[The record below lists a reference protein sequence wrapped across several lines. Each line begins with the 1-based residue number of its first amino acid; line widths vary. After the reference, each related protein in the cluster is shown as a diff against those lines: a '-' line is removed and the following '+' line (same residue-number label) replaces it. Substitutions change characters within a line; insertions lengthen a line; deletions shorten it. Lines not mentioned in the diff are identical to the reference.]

1 MANIKNF
8 GIKGIASDVQL
19 GKGGGFVVYNGTA
32 GRFEFKDSG
41 SALENVQFG
50 TVEAG
55 TWQGT
60 AVGVAYGGTGLT
72 SVAQDKILYTTGTDT
87 FGTASVTATGI
98 SLLGS
103 ADAAAGRTTLGL
115 DTMATQADTAVD
127 INGGAIDGTIIGAA
141 AAAAGSFTTINAS
154 STITGNLT
162 GNVIGDVTGN
172 ADSATALAAG
182 QTIGMTGDVTWTS
195 ATFDGTSGVTGTS
208 TLATVY
214 SGTASVG
221 SSIAVPVLTID
232 AKGRITGATTA
243 ALSTALTIDDGA
255 SGTQQVDLGADDL
268 QFLGT
273 TNEIETAVTKVGTDV
288 KLTIGL
294 PSDVTIGNDLTV
306 TNDLTVS
313 GTFTSDD
320 ITSATVSVSGDAIIT
335 GNLTV
340 QGTTTTIES
349 TTVTT
354 ADAIIQANQAGAN
367 TNAGFEANTASGVK
381 SIIYTAVGTEW
392 DFGAEDV
399 KTTGDFKGD
408 LIGGVTGDVIGDV
421 TGTVTG
427 TVSSIANHDTDALSE
442 GSTNLYYTDAR
453 SQAALTVTD
462 AGGDGSLGYLGGTL
476 TYTGPSAA
484 EARAHF
490 SGGTGVSI
498 TSGSVAI
505 GQDVATTANV
515 SFDTVTADLV
525 GGVTGDVIGNVTG
538 NADTA
543 TALAAGVTI
552 ATTGDVAYTSAS
564 FDGSGNV
571 TGAATLATVNS
582 DVGQF
587 GTTTAIPV
595 VTVNAKGLVTAV
607 TTASIATAVT
617 IQGDSGGAQTV
628 DNGDAIT
635 IAGGTNITSVSG
647 ATDTVTLNLDTALT
661 GMASGNFSG
670 TVEAGTLTD
679 GTLSST
685 AGTVTGGVS
694 ITSTDFVGDL
704 TGDVTGD
711 VTGSIAGATANMTGL
726 VTGGSL
732 TDGTATLAS
741 GSLTGAANVT
751 ASGTVSGVDLTA
763 SGVLTG
769 ATLAL
774 SSDAV
779 IGGNLTVN
787 GTTTTISSVNTT
799 VTDTV
804 FELNSG
810 ASTSTGDIGL
820 VLQRGG
826 TGDNAFMG
834 WDESADK
841 FILGTTLATGS
852 STGDL
857 TIADAGL
864 QIGDV
869 ISSGTVQFGSLSDG
883 TVTLT
888 AFTTEGTGIGAT
900 DNDTTVPTSAA
911 VKDYVDTAVTAV
923 DDTVLRAT
931 VGASAASA
939 ALGTMPNTAG
949 RTYIGSKLTIK
960 VTTPYSGGSV
970 DGIVVNDG
978 TNDLMVAAQND
989 PTISGMY
996 VVDLG
1001 AEVIAG
1007 GAAVTV
1013 AFVQADGSTSSTPTA
1028 GALVAT
1034 LEYQFMS

>member
-19 GKGGGFVVYNGTA
+19 GKGGGFVVYNSGA

-55 TWQGT
+55 TWAGT
-60 AVGVAYGGTGLT
+60 AIEVAKGGTGLT

-87 FGTASVTATGI
+87 FGTASVTATGL
-98 SLLGS
+98 SLLSS

-115 DTMATQADTAVD
+115 GTLATQADSSVD
-127 INGGAIDGTIIGAA
+127 INGGAIDGTIIGGAATAA
-141 AAAAGSFTTINAS
+141 ASFTTVNAS
-154 STITGNLT
+154 GAITGNLT
-162 GNVIGDVTGN
+162 GNVTGDVTGN
-172 ADSATALAAG
+172 SDTATALAGA
-182 QTIGMTGDVTWTS
+182 QNFSATGDITAS
-195 ATFDGTSGVTGTS
+195 AISFDGTGAVALAT

-214 SGTASVG
+214 TDAASVG
-221 SSIAVPVLTID
+221 SSTAVPVLTID
-232 AKGRITGATTA
+232 GKGRITGATTA
-243 ALSTALTIDDGA
+243 AISSTLTVGA
-255 SGTQQVDLGADDL
+255 DSGADD
-268 QFLGT
+268 G
-273 TNEIETAVTKVGTDV
+273 VTVGTDTLEFEGGSGIDTTV
-288 KLTIGL
+288 SNNKVSFAIADAPTI
-294 PSDVTIGNDLTV
+294 NDLTA
-306 TNDLTVS
+306 T

-320 ITSATVSVSGDAIIT
+320 ITSASIGINGDAIIS

-354 ADAIIQANQAGAN
+354 ADAVIQANSAGAN

-381 SIIYTAVGTEW
+381 SILYTAVGTEW
-392 DFGAEDV
+392 DFGSEDI
-399 KTTGDFKGD
+399 KTTGDFKGTVV
-408 LIGGVTGDVIGDV
+408 GNVTGDLTGD
-421 TGTVTG
+421 VTG
-427 TVSSIANHDTDALSE
+427 TVSSISNHDTDALSE
-442 GSTNLYYTDAR
+442 GTTNLYYTDAR
-453 SQAALTVTD
+453 SQGALTVTD
-462 AGGDGSLGYLGGTL
+462 AGGDGSLGYSGGTL

-490 SGGTGVSI
+490 TGGTGVTI
-498 TSGSVAI
+498 TSGAVAI
-505 GQDVATTANV
+505 GQAVGTSDNVAFGTIGGTVITASTN
-515 SFDTVTADLV
+515 FAGNLT
-525 GGVTGDVIGNVTG
+525 GNVTG
-538 NADTA
+538 NSDTA

-582 DVGQF
+582 NVGEF
-587 GTTTAIPV
+587 GSTTEIPV
-595 VTVNAKGLVTAV
+595 FTVNAKGLVTAASEV
-607 TTASIATAVT
+607 SIATSLV
-617 IQGDSGGAQTV
+617 IQSDDAADNTVALGSDKLKLLGGL
-628 DNGDAIT
+628 
-635 IAGGTNITSVSG
+635 NITSSNTADDVTFAMDTTLAG
-647 ATDTVTLNLDTALT
+647 MTAAT
-661 GMASGNFSG
+661 FSG
-670 TVEAGTLTD
+670 SVQGGTLTD
-679 GTLSST
+679 GTISST

-694 ITSTDFVGDL
+694 ITSTNFVGDL
-704 TGDVTGD
+704 TGGVTGD
-711 VTGSIAGATANMTGL
+711 VVGSIAGATANMTGA

-741 GSLTGAANVT
+741 GSLTGAVNVT
-751 ASGTVSGVDLTA
+751 ASGTVSGTDLTA

-810 ASTSTGDIGL
+810 ASSSTGDIGL
-820 VLQRGG
+820 VLQRGS

-841 FILGTTLATGS
+841 FILGTTSATGS

-869 ISSGTVQFGSLSDG
+869 TSSGTVQFASLSDG

-931 VGASAASA
+931 VGASVSSA

-1001 AEVIAG
+1001 AEVITG

-1013 AFVQADGSTSSTPTA
+1013 AFVAADGSTSATPTA
-1028 GALVAT
+1028 GALTAT

>member
-19 GKGGGFVVYNGTA
+19 GKGGGFVVYNSGA

-55 TWQGT
+55 TWAGT
-60 AVGVAYGGTGLT
+60 AIEVAKGGTGLT

-87 FGTASVTATGI
+87 FGTASVTATGL
-98 SLLGS
+98 SLLSS

-115 DTMATQADTAVD
+115 GTLATQADSSVD
-127 INGGAIDGTIIGAA
+127 INGGAIDGTIIGGAATAA
-141 AAAAGSFTTINAS
+141 ASFTTVNAS
-154 STITGNLT
+154 GAITGNLT
-162 GNVIGDVTGN
+162 GNVTGDVTGN
-172 ADSATALAAG
+172 SDTATALAGA
-182 QTIGMTGDVTWTS
+182 QNFSATGDITAS
-195 ATFDGTSGVTGTS
+195 AISFDGTGAVALAT

-214 SGTASVG
+214 TDAASVG
-221 SSIAVPVLTID
+221 SSTAVPVLTID
-232 AKGRITGATTA
+232 GKGRITGATTA
-243 ALSTALTIDDGA
+243 AISSTLTVGA
-255 SGTQQVDLGADDL
+255 DSGADD
-268 QFLGT
+268 G
-273 TNEIETAVTKVGTDV
+273 VTVGTDTLEFEGGSGIDTTV
-288 KLTIGL
+288 SNNKVSFAIADAPTI
-294 PSDVTIGNDLTV
+294 NDLTA
-306 TNDLTVS
+306 T

-320 ITSATVSVSGDAIIT
+320 ITSASIGINGDAIIS

-354 ADAIIQANQAGAN
+354 ADAVIQANSAGAN

-381 SIIYTAVGTEW
+381 SILYTAVGTEW
-392 DFGAEDV
+392 DFGSEDI
-399 KTTGDFKGD
+399 KTTGDFKGTVV
-408 LIGGVTGDVIGDV
+408 GNVTGDLTGD
-421 TGTVTG
+421 VTG
-427 TVSSIANHDTDALSE
+427 TVSSISNHDTDALSE
-442 GSTNLYYTDAR
+442 GTTNLYFTNAR
-453 SQAALTVTD
+453 SQGALTVTD
-462 AGGDGSLGYLGGTL
+462 AGGDGSLGYSGGTL

-490 SGGTGVSI
+490 TGGTGVTI
-498 TSGSVAI
+498 TSGAVAI
-505 GQDVATTANV
+505 GQAVGTSDNVAFGTIGGTVITASTN
-515 SFDTVTADLV
+515 FAGNLT
-525 GGVTGDVIGNVTG
+525 GNVTG
-538 NADTA
+538 NSDTA

-582 DVGQF
+582 NVGEF
-587 GTTTAIPV
+587 GSTTEIPV
-595 VTVNAKGLVTAV
+595 FTVNAKGLVTAASEV
-607 TTASIATAVT
+607 SIATSLV
-617 IQGDSGGAQTV
+617 IQSDDAADNTVALGSDKLKLLGGL
-628 DNGDAIT
+628 
-635 IAGGTNITSVSG
+635 NITSSNTADDVTFAMDTTLAG
-647 ATDTVTLNLDTALT
+647 MTAAT
-661 GMASGNFSG
+661 FSG
-670 TVEAGTLTD
+670 SVQGGTLTD
-679 GTLSST
+679 GTISST

-694 ITSTDFVGDL
+694 ITSTNFVGDL
-704 TGDVTGD
+704 TGGVTGD
-711 VTGSIAGATANMTGL
+711 VVGSIAGATANMTGA

-741 GSLTGAANVT
+741 GSLTGAVNVT
-751 ASGTVSGVDLTA
+751 ASGTVSGTDLTA

-810 ASTSTGDIGL
+810 ASSSTGDIGL
-820 VLQRGG
+820 VLQRGS

-841 FILGTTLATGS
+841 FILGTTTATGS

-869 ISSGTVQFGSLSDG
+869 TSSGTVQFASLSDG

-931 VGASAASA
+931 VGASVSSA

>member
-19 GKGGGFVVYNGTA
+19 GKGGGFVVYNSGA

-55 TWQGT
+55 TWEGT
-60 AVGVAYGGTGLT
+60 AVGVAHGGTGLT

-87 FGTASVTATGI
+87 FGTASVTATGL
-98 SLLGS
+98 SLLSS

-115 DTMATQADTAVD
+115 GTLATQADTSVD

-141 AAAAGSFTTINAS
+141 ATAAASFTTVNAS
-154 STITGNLT
+154 GAITGNLT
-162 GNVIGDVTGN
+162 GDVTGN
-172 ADSATALAAG
+172 SDTATALAGA
-182 QTIGMTGDVTWTS
+182 QSFSATGDITAS
-195 ATFDGTSGVTGTS
+195 AISFDGTGAVALAT

-214 SGTASVG
+214 TDNASVG
-221 SSIAVPVLTID
+221 SSTAVPVLTID
-232 AKGRITGATTA
+232 GKGRITGATTA
-243 ALSTALTIDDGA
+243 AISSTLTVGA
-255 SGTQQVDLGADDL
+255 DSGADD
-268 QFLGT
+268 G
-273 TNEIETAVTKVGTDV
+273 VTVGTDTLEFEGGSGIDTTV
-288 KLTIGL
+288 SNNKVSFAIADAPTI
-294 PSDVTIGNDLTV
+294 NDLTA
-306 TNDLTVS
+306 T

-320 ITSATVSVSGDAIIT
+320 ITSASIGINGDAIIS

-354 ADAIIQANQAGAN
+354 ADAVIQANQAGAN

-381 SIIYTAVGTEW
+381 SILYTAVGTEW
-392 DFGAEDV
+392 DFGSEDV
-399 KTTGDFKGD
+399 KTTGDFKGTVV
-408 LIGGVTGDVIGDV
+408 GNVTGDLTGD
-421 TGTVTG
+421 VTG

-453 SQAALTVTD
+453 SQGALTVTD
-462 AGGDGSLGYLGGTL
+462 AGGDGSLGYSGGTL

-490 SGGTGVSI
+490 SGGTGVTI

-505 GQDVATTANV
+505 GQAVGTSDNVAFGTIGGTVITASTN
-515 SFDTVTADLV
+515 FAGNL
-525 GGVTGDVIGNVTG
+525 TGDVTG
-538 NADTA
+538 NSDTA

-582 DVGQF
+582 NVGEF
-587 GTTTAIPV
+587 GSTTEIPV
-595 VTVNAKGLVTAV
+595 FTVNAKGLVTAASEV
-607 TTASIATAVT
+607 SIATSLV
-617 IQGDSGGAQTV
+617 IQSDDAADNTVALASDKLKLLGGL
-628 DNGDAIT
+628 
-635 IAGGTNITSVSG
+635 NITSSNTADDVTF
-647 ATDTVTLNLDTALT
+647 AMDTTLT
-661 GMASGNFSG
+661 GM
-670 TVEAGTLTD
+670 
-679 GTLSST
+679 T
-685 AGTVTGGVS
+685 AGTFSGSVTAG
-694 ITSTDFVGDL
+694 TFVGDL
-704 TGDVTGD
+704 TGASTGAHNGTVGATTPATGAFTTVNASGAITGDLTGD
-711 VTGSIAGATANMTGL
+711 VTGSIAGATANMTGA

-732 TDGTATLAS
+732 TDGTATL
-741 GSLTGAANVT
+741 TGGAL
-751 ASGTVSGVDLTA
+751 SGVTTIGATDLT
-763 SGVLTG
+763 
-769 ATLAL
+769 LA
-774 SSDAV
+774 
-779 IGGNLTVN
+779 GNLVVN
-787 GTTTTISSVNTT
+787 GTTTTVSSTNTT
-799 VTDTV
+799 IADKLL
-804 FELNSG
+804 EL
-810 ASTSTGDIGL
+810 
-820 VLQRGG
+820 G
-826 TGDNAFMG
+826 TGSSGSASGDAGIIIERGTDDNAFFG
-834 WDESADK
+834 WDESADQ
-841 FILGTTLATGS
+841 FQFATTSATGS
-852 STGDL
+852 SSGDL
-857 TIADAGL
+857 TLTDAN
-864 QIGDV
+864 IKA
-869 ISSGTVQFGSLSDG
+869 GTVQFAGLSDG

-923 DDTVLRAT
+923 DDTVLRAS
-931 VGASAASA
+931 VGAVSSA

-949 RTYIGSKLTIK
+949 RTYIGSKLTLK
-960 VTTPYSGGSV
+960 VTTPYSGDDV

-1001 AEVIAG
+1001 AEVITG

-1013 AFVQADGSTSSTPTA
+1013 AFVKADGSTSSTPTA
-1028 GALVAT
+1028 GALTAT

>member
-19 GKGGGFVVYNGTA
+19 GKGGGFVVYNSGA

-87 FGTASVTATGI
+87 FGTASVTATGL
-98 SLLGS
+98 SLLSS

-115 DTMATQADTAVD
+115 GTLATQADSSVD

-141 AAAAGSFTTINAS
+141 AVAAASFSTVNAS
-154 STITGNLT
+154 GAITGNLT
-162 GNVIGDVTGN
+162 GNVTGN
-172 ADSATALAAG
+172 SDTATALAGA
-182 QTIGMTGDVTWTS
+182 QNFSATGDITAS
-195 ATFDGTSGVTGTS
+195 AISFDGTGAVALAT
-208 TLATVY
+208 TLASVY
-214 SGTASVG
+214 TDNSSVG
-221 SSIAVPVLTID
+221 SSTAVPVLTID

-421 TGTVTG
+421 TGDVTG

-462 AGGDGSLGYLGGTL
+462 AGGDGSLGYSGGTL

-582 DVGQF
+582 NVGEF
-587 GTTTAIPV
+587 GSTTEIPV
-595 VTVNAKGLVTAV
+595 FTVNAKGLVTAASEV
-607 TTASIATAVT
+607 SIATSLV
-617 IQGDSGGAQTV
+617 IQSDDAADNTVALGSDKLKLLGGL
-628 DNGDAIT
+628 
-635 IAGGTNITSVSG
+635 NITSSNTADDVTFAMDTTLAG
-647 ATDTVTLNLDTALT
+647 MTAAT
-661 GMASGNFSG
+661 FSG
-670 TVEAGTLTD
+670 SVQAGTLTD

-741 GSLTGAANVT
+741 GSLTGAVNVT
-751 ASGTVSGVDLTA
+751 ASGTVSGTDLTA

-820 VLQRGG
+820 VLQRGS

-841 FILGTTLATGS
+841 FILGTTTATGS

-923 DDTVLRAT
+923 DDTVLRAS
-931 VGASAASA
+931 VGAVSSA

-949 RTYIGSKLTIK
+949 RTYIGSKLTLK
-960 VTTPYSGGSV
+960 VTTPYSGDDV